1 MSLGF
6 LDCATDACNDEG
18 MSYIAGYVDS
28 LDEVA
33 LMKSILGLTSCL
45 IQVCCSLSL
54 CVLVICVGSFAAIDC
69 EPRQARKGATVV
81 GTLCAGVWLAGSA
94 AQPLNTY

>member
-69 EPRQARKGATVV
+69 EPRQARKGATVAV
-81 GTLCAGVWLAGSA
+81 DSSAELLLAQVA
-94 AQPLNTY
+94 AKK